1 MSLSRDVTV
10 KIIKNEAKLD
20 SELYFYERDY
30 GVTINFLIQEYQFRY
45 DKNPTKILRSINDD
59 VLYAYTTIV
68 NPMGMELT
76 RQNGTIVDDVIQFV
90 LTDDLTDELNEIGI
104 YKLQFHIKCEH
115 SEISIPPIE
124 FEIKERLKGINE
136 IIPAIVETA
145 VVGKSIIEEE

>member
-1 MSLSRDVTV
+1 MPLSRNVTV
-10 KIIKNEAKLD
+10 KIIKNKARLD
-20 SELYFYERDY
+20 SKLYFYEKDY

-45 DKNPTKILRSINDD
+45 DKNPTGMLSSINDD

-76 RQNGTIVDDVIQFV
+76 RQNGVIVDNVIQFV

-124 FEIKERLKGINE
+124 FEIKERLKGITD
-136 IIPAIVETA
+136 IIPAIVEIA
-145 VVGKSIIEEE
+145 VVGKTIIEEE

>member
-1 MSLSRDVTV
+1 MSLSRNVTV
-10 KIIKNEAKLD
+10 KIIQNKAKLD
-20 SELYFYERDY
+20 SKLYFYERDY
-30 GVTINFLIQEYQFRY
+30 GITINFLIQEYQFRY
-45 DKNPTKILRSINDD
+45 DKNPTGVLTSMNDD
-59 VLYAYTTIV
+59 VLYAYTTII

-76 RQNGTIVDDVIQFV
+76 RQNGAVVGDVIQFV
-90 LTDDLTDELNEIGI
+90 LTDDLTDELNEIGM

-124 FEIKERLKGINE
+124 FEVKERLKGITE

>member
-1 MSLSRDVTV
+1 MSLSRDVIV
-10 KIIKNEAKLD
+10 KIIKNKARLD
-20 SELYFYERDY
+20 SKLYFYEKDY
-30 GVTINFLIQEYQFRY
+30 GVTINFTIQEYQFRY
-45 DKNPTKILRSINDD
+45 DKNPTGILSSINDD

-76 RQNGTIVDDVIQFV
+76 RQNGVIVGDVIQFV

-124 FEIKERLKGINE
+124 FEIKERLKGITD

>member
-1 MSLSRDVTV
+1 MSLSRNVTV
-10 KIIKNEAKLD
+10 KIIRNKAQLD
-20 SELYFYERDY
+20 SKLYFYERDY
-30 GVTINFLIQEYQFRY
+30 GITINFLIQEYQFRY
-45 DKNPTKILRSINDD
+45 DKNPTGVLTSMNDD
-59 VLYAYTTIV
+59 VLYAYTTII

-76 RQNGTIVDDVIQFV
+76 RQNGVVVDDVIQFV

-124 FEIKERLKGINE
+124 FEIKERLKGITE

>member
-1 MSLSRDVTV
+1 MSLSRNVTV
-10 KIIKNEAKLD
+10 KIIKNKARLD
-20 SELYFYERDY
+20 SKLYFYEKDY

-45 DKNPTKILRSINDD
+45 DKNPTVILSSINDD

-76 RQNGTIVDDVIQFV
+76 RQNGAIVDDVIQFV
-90 LTDDLTDELNEIGI
+90 LTDDLTDELNEIGV

-124 FEIKERLKGINE
+124 FEIKERLKGVTD

>member
-1 MSLSRDVTV
+1 MSLSRNVTV
-10 KIIKNEAKLD
+10 KIIKNKAQLD
-20 SELYFYERDY
+20 SKLYFYERDY

-45 DKNPTKILRSINDD
+45 DKNPTGVLTSIDDD

-76 RQNGTIVDDVIQFV
+76 RQNGAVVDDVIQFV

-124 FEIKERLKGINE
+124 FEIKERLKGITE

>member
-1 MSLSRDVTV
+1 MSLSRNVTV
-10 KIIKNEAKLD
+10 KIIKNKARLD
-20 SELYFYERDY
+20 SKLYFYEKDY

-45 DKNPTKILRSINDD
+45 DKNPTGILSSINDD

-68 NPMGMELT
+68 NPMG
-76 RQNGTIVDDVIQFV
+76 
-90 LTDDLTDELNEIGI
+90 I
-104 YKLQFHIKCEH
+104 YTLQFHIKCEH

-124 FEIKERLKGINE
+124 FEIKERLKGITD

>member
-1 MSLSRDVTV
+1 MPLSRNVTV
-10 KIIKNEAKLD
+10 KIIKNKARLD
-20 SELYFYERDY
+20 SKLYFYEKDY

-45 DKNPTKILRSINDD
+45 DKNPTGMLSSINDD

-76 RQNGTIVDDVIQFV
+76 RQNGVIVDNVIQFV

-124 FEIKERLKGINE
+124 FEIKERLKGIID
-136 IIPAIVETA
+136 IIPAIVEIA
-145 VVGKSIIEEE
+145 VVGKTIIEEE

>member
-1 MSLSRDVTV
+1 MSLSRNVTV
-10 KIIKNEAKLD
+10 KIIKNKARLD
-20 SELYFYERDY
+20 SKLYFYEKDY
-30 GVTINFLIQEYQFRY
+30 GVAINFLIQEYQFRY
-45 DKNPTKILRSINDD
+45 DKNPTGILSSINDD

-76 RQNGTIVDDVIQFV
+76 RQNGVIVDDVIQFM

-124 FEIKERLKGINE
+124 FEIKERLKGITD

-145 VVGKSIIEEE
+145 IVGKSIIEEE

>member
-1 MSLSRDVTV
+1 MSLSRNVTV
-10 KIIKNEAKLD
+10 KIIKNKARLD
-20 SELYFYERDY
+20 CNLYFYEKDY

-45 DKNPTKILRSINDD
+45 DKNPTGILSSINDD

-115 SEISIPPIE
+115 SEISITPIE
-124 FEIKERLKGINE
+124 FEIKERLKGITD
-136 IIPAIVETA
+136 IIPSIVGTA

>member
-1 MSLSRDVTV
+1 MSLSRNVTV
-10 KIIKNEAKLD
+10 KIIKNKAQLD
-20 SELYFYERDY
+20 SKLYFYERDY

-45 DKNPTKILRSINDD
+45 DKNPTGILSSIDDD

-76 RQNGTIVDDVIQFV
+76 RQNGAVVDDVIQFL

-124 FEIKERLKGINE
+124 FEIKERLKGITD

>member
-1 MSLSRDVTV
+1 MSLSRNVTV
-10 KIIKNEAKLD
+10 KIIKNKARLD
-20 SELYFYERDY
+20 SKLYFYEKDY

-45 DKNPTKILRSINDD
+45 DKNPTGILSSINDD
-59 VLYAYTTIV
+59 VLYAYTTII
-68 NPMGMELT
+68 NPIGMELT
-76 RQNGTIVDDVIQFV
+76 RQNGVIMDDIIQFM

-124 FEIKERLKGINE
+124 FEIKERLKGITDM
-136 IIPAIVETA
+136 IPAIVETA

>member
-1 MSLSRDVTV
+1 MSLSRNVTV
-10 KIIKNEAKLD
+10 KIIKNKARLD
-20 SELYFYERDY
+20 SKLYFYEKDY

-45 DKNPTKILRSINDD
+45 DKNPTGILSNIKDD

-76 RQNGTIVDDVIQFV
+76 RQNGVIVDNVIQFV

-124 FEIKERLKGINE
+124 FEIKERLKGIID
-136 IIPAIVETA
+136 IIPAIVEIA
-145 VVGKSIIEEE
+145 VVGKTIIEEE

>member
-1 MSLSRDVTV
+1 MSLSRNVTV
-10 KIIKNEAKLD
+10 KIIKNKAILD
-20 SELYFYERDY
+20 SKLYFYERDY
-30 GVTINFLIQEYQFRY
+30 GITINFLIQEYQFRY
-45 DKNPTKILRSINDD
+45 DKNPTGVLTSMNDD
-59 VLYAYTTIV
+59 VLYAYTTII

-76 RQNGTIVDDVIQFV
+76 RQNGIILDDVIQFV
-90 LTDDLTDELNEIGI
+90 LTDDLTDELDEIGI

-124 FEIKERLKGINE
+124 FEIKERLKGITE

>member
-1 MSLSRDVTV
+1 MSLSRNVTV
-10 KIIKNEAKLD
+10 KIIKNKARLD
-20 SELYFYERDY
+20 SKLYFYEKDY

-45 DKNPTKILRSINDD
+45 DKNPTGILSSINDD

-124 FEIKERLKGINE
+124 FEIKERLKGITD

>member
-1 MSLSRDVTV
+1 MPLSRDVTV

-45 DKNPTKILRSINDD
+45 DKNPTRILRSINDD

-76 RQNGTIVDDVIQFV
+76 RQNGAIVDDVIQFV

-124 FEIKERLKGINE
+124 FEVKERLKGIIE

>member
-1 MSLSRDVTV
+1 MSLSRNVTV
-10 KIIKNEAKLD
+10 KIIRNEAQLD
-20 SELYFYERDY
+20 SKLYFYERDY
-30 GVTINFLIQEYQFRY
+30 GITINFLIQEYQFRY
-45 DKNPTKILRSINDD
+45 DKNPTGVLTSMNDD
-59 VLYAYTTIV
+59 VLYAYTTII

-76 RQNGTIVDDVIQFV
+76 RQNGVVVDDVIQFV

-124 FEIKERLKGINE
+124 FEIKERLKGITE

>member
-1 MSLSRDVTV
+1 MSLSRDVIV
-10 KIIKNEAKLD
+10 KIIKNKARLD
-20 SELYFYERDY
+20 SKLYFYEKDY
-30 GVTINFLIQEYQFRY
+30 GVTINFIIQEYQFRY
-45 DKNPTKILRSINDD
+45 DKNPTGILSSINDD

-76 RQNGTIVDDVIQFV
+76 RQNGAIVDDVIQFV

-124 FEIKERLKGINE
+124 FEIKERLKGVAD

>member
-1 MSLSRDVTV
+1 MSLSRNVTV
-10 KIIKNEAKLD
+10 KIIKNKARLD
-20 SELYFYERDY
+20 SKLYFYEKDY

-45 DKNPTKILRSINDD
+45 DKNPTGILSSINDD

-90 LTDDLTDELNEIGI
+90 LTDDLTDELNEIGV

-124 FEIKERLKGINE
+124 FEIKERLKGITD
-136 IIPAIVETA
+136 IIPAIVGTA
-145 VVGKSIIEEE
+145 VVGKSIIEED

>member
-1 MSLSRDVTV
+1 MALSRDVTV
-10 KIIKNEAKLD
+10 KIIRNKAQLD
-20 SELYFYERDY
+20 SKLYFYERDY
-30 GVTINFLIQEYQFRY
+30 GITINFLIQEYQFRY
-45 DKNPTKILRSINDD
+45 DKNPTGVLTSMNDD
-59 VLYAYTTIV
+59 VLYAYTTII

-76 RQNGTIVDDVIQFV
+76 RQNGVIVDDVIQFV

-124 FEIKERLKGINE
+124 FEIKERLKGITD

>member
-1 MSLSRDVTV
+1 MSLSRNVIV
-10 KIIKNEAKLD
+10 KIIKNKAKLD
-20 SELYFYERDY
+20 SELYFYEKDY
-30 GVTINFLIQEYQFRY
+30 GVIINFLIQEYKFRY
-45 DKNPTKILRSINDD
+45 DKNPTGMLSSINDD

-76 RQNGTIVDDVIQFV
+76 RQNGTIIDDVIQFT

-124 FEIKERLKGINE
+124 FTIKERLKGITDLM
-136 IIPAIVETA
+136 PAIVETA
-145 VVGKSIIEEE
+145 IVGKSIIEEE

>member
-1 MSLSRDVTV
+1 MSLSRNVTV
-10 KIIKNEAKLD
+10 KIIKNKARLD
-20 SELYFYERDY
+20 SKLYFYEKDY

-45 DKNPTKILRSINDD
+45 DKNPTGILSNIKDD

-76 RQNGTIVDDVIQFV
+76 RQNGVIVDNVIQFV

-124 FEIKERLKGINE
+124 FEIKERLKGITD
-136 IIPAIVETA
+136 IIPAIVEIA
-145 VVGKSIIEEE
+145 VVGKTIIEEE

>member
-1 MSLSRDVTV
+1 MSLSRNVTV
-10 KIIKNEAKLD
+10 KIIRNKAQLD
-20 SELYFYERDY
+20 SKLYFYERDY
-30 GVTINFLIQEYQFRY
+30 GITINFLIQEYQFRY
-45 DKNPTKILRSINDD
+45 DKNPTGVLTSMNDD
-59 VLYAYTTIV
+59 VLYAYTTII

-76 RQNGTIVDDVIQFV
+76 RQNGVIVDDVIQFV

-124 FEIKERLKGINE
+124 FEIKERLKGITD

>member
-1 MSLSRDVTV
+1 MSLSRNVTV
-10 KIIKNEAKLD
+10 KIIKNKAQLD
-20 SELYFYERDY
+20 SKLYFYERDY

-45 DKNPTKILRSINDD
+45 DKNPTGVLTSIDDD

-76 RQNGTIVDDVIQFV
+76 RQNGAVVDDVIQFV

-124 FEIKERLKGINE
+124 FEIKERLKGITE
-136 IIPAIVETA
+136 KIPAIVETA

>member
-10 KIIKNEAKLD
+10 KIIKNEAILD

-59 VLYAYTTIV
+59 ILYAYTTIV

-76 RQNGTIVDDVIQFV
+76 RQNGAIVDDVIQFV
-90 LTDDLTDELNEIGI
+90 LTEDLTDELNEIGI

-115 SEISIPPIE
+115 SEISIPPIK

-136 IIPAIVETA
+136 IVPAIVETA